1 MSYRRQLRR
10 AIPGPVRQWVYD
22 RRRSGRAEWRR
33 APGLERVPA
42 AAGAVL
48 SFDDGPDPE
57 FTPRL
62 LEALARAAAPA
73 TFFVVGERLPG
84 NEQLLGAIAAAGH
97 EIGLHGMTHRRH
109 DGLDAAAA
117 RAELEA
123 GLEAIA
129 AAGGPRPRWYR
140 PPYGASSPALAGCCR
155 ELGLEIAY
163 WSAWGQDW
171 EDLPAA
177 RIAALVERDLGPG
190 AVVLLHDSPLYA
202 ERESAQPTIEAVPI
216 ITAEAAARG
225 VALTTLGAALAAG

>member
-10 AIPGPVRQWVYD
+10 AIPRPVRQWVYD
-22 RRRSGRAEWRR
+22 RRRTGRAQWRE

-48 SFDDGPDPE
+48 SFDDGPDAE

-62 LEALARAAAPA
+62 LEALAAAGASA
-73 TFFVVGERLPG
+73 TFFVVGERLPD
-84 NEQLLGAIAAAGH
+84 NEELLGAIAAGGH

-123 GLEAIA
+123 GLAAIA

-140 PPYGASSPALAGCCR
+140 PPYGASSPTLTSCCR
-155 ELGLEIAY
+155 ELEIEIAY

-202 ERESAQPTIEAVPI
+202 ERESAQPTIEAVPVI
-216 ITAEAAARG
+216 AAAAAARG
-225 VALTTLGAALAAG
+225 IALTTLGAALATG

>member
-1 MSYRRQLRR
+1 MSYRRKLRR

-22 RRRSGRAEWRR
+22 RRRSGREQWQQ

-57 FTPRL
+57 FTPLL
-62 LEALARAAAPA
+62 LEALAAAEARA
-73 TFFVVGERLPG
+73 TFFVLGERLPG
-84 NEQLLGAIAAAGH
+84 NEELLGAIVAAGH
-97 EIGLHGMTHRRH
+97 EVGLHGMAHRRH

-123 GLEAIA
+123 GLAAIE
-129 AAGGPRPRWYR
+129 AAGAPRPRWYR
-140 PPYGASSPALAGCCR
+140 PPFGASSPTLASCCE

-171 EDLPAA
+171 EALPAE

-202 ERESAQPTIEAVPI
+202 ERPSAEPTIEAIPLI
-216 ITAEAAARG
+216 AAAAASQGLR
-225 VALTTLGAALAAG
+225 LTTLGAAVAGG